1 MPRPRRSSEEV
12 LEEKEL
18 KRLALAQA
26 KAKQEAA
33 IARKPK
39 DTGKS
44 GETQGRPSLVLRLK
58 MPVPKQHPVE
68 KDNTSSHGDN
78 IEEADGVEE
87 IGPEPQSNPQR
98 LGPDLVSESEDSS
111 DEFLPGEEEPE
122 SESDSAEVDDI
133 VKLTAKK
140 RGRGGRKTK
149 AGRADVEKAK
159 LVAANKS
166 SSVVGKRKPDDG
178 GTFRRHVAGASFRT
192 VVLTRSS
199 FGHEQLRTCP
209 EEAAGKSATSSARA
223 KLGDAHSRHT

>member
-1 MPRPRRSSEEV
+1 MHKGIELPPPLKTRAANRGRVVGAPDMPRPRRSSEEV

-33 IARKPK
+33 IARVAELERELSE
-39 DTGKS
+39 GKIGS
-44 GETQGRPSLVLRLK
+44 V
-58 MPVPKQHPVE
+58 VPFC
-68 KDNTSSHGDN
+68 DN

-87 IGPEPQSNPQR
+87 IDPEPQSNPQR

-133 VKLTAKK
+133 VELTAKK

-149 AGRADVEKAK
+149 AGRHQGFPPKQMSTK
-159 LVAANKS
+159 VALCRENTANS
-166 SSVVGKRKPDDG
+166 
-178 GTFRRHVAGASFRT
+178 H
-192 VVLTRSS
+192 
-199 FGHEQLRTCP
+199 H
-209 EEAAGKSATSSARA
+209 
-223 KLGDAHSRHT
+223 